1 MKKIIFS
8 FILLFT
14 ANVFANQTINVQG
27 AGYFPDRLTA
37 DAVCTFK
44 GMGYSVGYTLWRQ
57 AGDVIEGLRSYDG
70 RPYFSREVWRGG
82 MALATVNC
90 SGGGPI
96 SISVRNQ
103 GYFPDFL
110 TARAVCAFRGMSDAV
125 GFSQYRQ
132 AGDVIEGL
140 RSFDGR
146 PYFSREVWRGGMSL
160 DVVNCQ

>member
-8 FILLFT
+8 FILLFA

-27 AGYFPDRLTA
+27 SGYYPDRNTA
-37 DAVCTFK
+37 DGVCAFRNL
-44 GMGYSVGYTLWRQ
+44 GHAVGYTQWRQ

-70 RPYFSREVWRGG
+70 RPYFQREVWRGG
-82 MALATVNC
+82 MALATVTC
-90 SGGGPI
+90 SYGGPI

-110 TARAVCAFRGMSDAV
+110 TARAVCVQRGMVETV
-125 GFSQYRQ
+125 GYTQYRQ

-140 RSFDGR
+140 RSYDGR
-146 PYFSREVWRGGMSL
+146 PFFQRAVWRGGMSL